1 MKEFQKKVLEFSY
14 EIEHSF
20 KESIKHEHLNTVEK
34 DQALR
39 ELIKNYSNSKYQRK
53 NTRPY
58 IEYLQNQVSLIDTFF
73 TLTESMRLDSYNF
86 VKLYLPITMQIS
98 SCSLRQLSDPQDNS
112 NQHHLLHSQ
121 PLCSPHTGDGQ
132 F

>member
-20 KESIKHEHLNTVEK
+20 KESIKQEQLNTAEK

-73 TLTESMRLDSYNF
+73 TLTESLRLD
-86 VKLYLPITMQIS
+86 
-98 SCSLRQLSDPQDNS
+98 
-112 NQHHLLHSQ
+112 
-121 PLCSPHTGDGQ
+121 
-132 F
+132 

>member
-20 KESIKHEHLNTVEK
+20 KESVKHEQLNTMEK

-53 NTRPY
+53 HTRPY
-58 IEYLQNQVSLIDTFF
+58 IEYLQNQVSLVETFF
-73 TLTESMRLDSYNF
+73 KLTD
-86 VKLYLPITMQIS
+86 
-98 SCSLRQLSDPQDNS
+98 SLRSVFFLRKQKL
-112 NQHHLLHSQ
+112 
-121 PLCSPHTGDGQ
+121 
-132 F
+132 